1 MQGKTLVAYFSAE
14 GTTAAVA
21 QKIASACGA
30 DLFAIRPAVPYTAAD
45 LDWMNKKSRSSAEM
59 ADPSCRPPLA
69 DGIDVVPY
77 DNIFIGFPIWWY
89 VEPRI
94 VDTFLESR
102 SFAGKAL
109 FPFATSGGSGI
120 GRACERMKEICP
132 DADWREGKLLNR
144 GGIAEWLRQ
153 LS

>member
-1 MQGKTLVAYFSAE
+1 MSKTLVSYFSAS
-14 GTTAAVA
+14 GVTAKAAKTLA
-21 QKIASACGA
+21 QALGA
-30 DLFAIRPAVPYTAAD
+30 DLYEIKLATPYTSDD
-45 LDWMNKKSRSSAEM
+45 LNWMNKKSRSSAEM

-69 DGIDVVPY
+69 ENIDVAPY